1 MDMQISIPDLEDDQ
15 IYPLEGSSGFDTS
28 VNQSESFQSTNQS
41 SYSTGSAQDVTK
53 PRPFR
58 GAPIEHSRSGSTL
71 SFESNTGSRI
81 GTSQPYSTARGM
93 GAGVTAPA
101 ATSNFSP
108 SSTGFPRKGSFASLK
123 AAFKGSSTTN
133 AQDAYPQQL
142 RNPFG
147 VGQQNGSAN
156 VNYANSSGQKSSAAS
171 PIDVNRAHGRTDSYL
186 SSITSRSRGVPL
198 SQQKHA
204 QQSSLYSENS
214 LGGISNSF
222 SESTNG
228 SAFRSG
234 PGLPP
239 VPPFPEAYVS
249 GQPSSNSMQPPP
261 SSASLPPARTA
272 YARSM
277 SAQDRGGGYPTSQAV
292 TSEVDGIPP
301 LPRSNTDQPHYRSN
315 SIPSSVDQLD
325 DATAPNWM
333 QGNMAILED
342 LEEPLQPPQRIFA
355 SSLHQRGSSR
365 GSRDTSED
373 GARPSFDH
381 QQAMYRGTGV
391 NAPISSRWAGA
402 NSAQNMPPVRE
413 DRAVQRSQFMNGEN
427 SSYASLPTGIGLED
441 PASPAEYAINV
452 LCSRFLTL
460 AGVRIRTAIGGV
472 DESDPSL
479 ERNLGSGADG
489 VLDTLLDSLAH
500 VSRKNPAP
508 VIKSIFQWRDNMMED
523 RIDVGEVRGAL
534 AGSQV
539 GLAMGVGDVAN
550 VLMRRKVLATAY
562 LLSRTLIQIASSF
575 SPGQAE
581 NSIKGLNDAQVT
593 ELQSRSFELMRECSR
608 EKITSSKMQ
617 SDAFELASQLLGVLS
632 KVCFAAVGDR
642 FVTFLEQANR
652 TNPSTK
658 EGDPASEVAVAAV
671 RHLTITPF
679 PMELFEEGAEFLEI
693 MARNFAAA
701 HGQRLKS
708 TYAES
713 LSALLMPVAKSASAE
728 LHHPTWIK
736 ALDSIAP
743 RAFAMISKPRYWS
756 VAYPLYVAVLCVSP
770 EDRFQQPSQA
780 WSWVQCLDAGVTKM
794 NKDRSS
800 RSIVMNSAVSLLWT
814 YLFRCRESSSTTTKR
829 LETFS
834 RIWFPA
840 NRTTL
845 FPSDVINLDCHI
857 YFTHYILYRQF
868 DVGRDLVL
876 DFLRAQLLSGNHL
889 SVSPEALSKQ
899 RMTVAVRAIL
909 LTLDAYVKE
918 ISPSFPSDLKY
929 ETEKSDFGD
938 ELPDAFT
945 YPTPDIASSQ
955 AQFNDLIGKIALL
968 CNHQIGGIS
977 VFSDAVTLSKGTSL
991 SAAMAASKGVN
1002 DEERLL
1008 WRLHATNRFI
1018 AAYNRDHQPYIEL
1031 LRACIDAWPRCL
1043 TANIPFQNVLN
1054 VLHRAYFSADP
1065 LLAEA
1070 AARCLKRIAEQRKG
1084 GATAVMTSFMRYLLR
1099 VDMVYWET
1107 HANQLLIL
1115 SKIEGAVKLLSSFLQ
1130 IWLDELKKGQAG
1142 DSGKKGWEMERTSAW
1157 AVIDEVEAM
1166 GLFLLCSAWR
1176 PLRRHALGILRIVST
1191 LDEVFAG
1198 TTNKNLA
1205 YAKDTP
1211 EDFEKEDEPTR
1222 VIHLL
1227 SMPCARFIQTS
1238 KDPRSE
1244 EASDISAWQKARMM
1258 KWRRTQI
1265 SKETLAELAESD
1277 KSNESTNWLLVV
1289 PKFLRI
1295 CLDHFPT
1302 TVAVFRSIVT
1312 NRIIGMESAVSVA
1325 AGTSNRAPA
1334 GGISTLKGQAAGA
1347 AGALMPFTALGN
1359 NSANAA
1365 NASAG
1370 LTHEQNLMAEH
1381 WKMYILALCT
1391 TTTSIEGSAHRIKNT
1406 EGGVPS
1412 ERVIAAKDLF
1422 QKLVPYLA
1430 SDHAKFR
1437 ESVISALGNIN
1448 ANLYKTLLETLQT
1461 VNAQLS
1467 DDFRRSNSKRNRQN
1481 ERLRTALANVIQL
1494 TSTHMTSDGTL
1505 NDSNLVYLILQWIK
1519 ETFAFLTD
1527 REIRLDWEFHKLRRF
1542 FAGVVEEFFD
1552 SLYASK
1558 KNRAS
1563 QENSEKFLNLHTRL
1577 HMFKL
1582 FQDWHSFSQ
1591 AAKDGPAKLA
1601 NLLANVAAM
1610 YREDRNREAILTTL
1624 RNETQ
1629 MLSFHASCAMA
1640 ALCQGVVPV
1649 SDGQHSSSA
1658 NSMSLEPIS
1667 LLTWLKHLY
1676 LSPSPQNHAVAR
1688 RALKALLT
1696 HNAFNKDLIRLTLD
1710 HAVAEPEQTSATRS
1724 FFAVFAEVVVEKKGS
1739 DQVPLDLPQILC
1751 LGLVKLGHPDIDTRK
1766 KSFILLSSITP
1777 VENGSTVIAAMEG
1790 GVSSPLPATYLRA
1803 QRDISTALAEHFQE
1817 HKIAMLSEYALRLPE
1832 IDLSR
1837 RATTLGLLPEWLH
1850 RIQFTGEPNQEGSG
1864 VALSRRSMLVLSN
1877 LLAMTIRYGDEHN
1890 FEIQDMWAS
1899 LAEGGDFSSNATTI
1913 VKFLIQQAL
1922 ALRSSPFIM
1931 HAKRAVSCLSHT
1943 VLAPTLFVEMCSYI
1957 EPSSMIPVPLEHNR
1971 LTTFDAQLDHLYL
1984 ANIEEHLPPAS
1995 RKQTF
2000 SPGQV
2005 ALLFVG
2011 ELTYEKSSFLIEKLP
2026 LLLHAIFMQ
2035 VDSTSAFTQE
2045 QVMSMFEQLMRSLSN
2060 EMSTGP
2066 RNLSSQVEKL
2076 FEKGTSIFWTQDEA
2090 DFDASQTP
2098 KVMRNTVLDTISI
2111 VKNHIEN
2118 LNERWGNVALEW
2130 ATSNP
2135 VRHMACR
2142 SFQMFRILMPDVNY
2156 SMLADMLGRLSNT
2169 ISDSV
2174 RIDNQSFAL
2183 EILYTMK
2190 AVVRNINL
2198 DDHQSS
2204 SGKHALLGHI
2214 FWMNVACLSTVNES
2228 EFGQAVGLLHLLLEK
2243 LDLDDPETVTL
2254 LQAHCPDGWEGEIG
2268 GLQNLIM
2275 RGLRSAS
2282 LYTES
2287 FNLLARMAK
2296 ISDEHLIDRQDSRI
2310 GYLFIVSLAWFLQ
2323 ASDEPGSI
2331 DESLVICLAENI
2343 AALAAK
2349 NGKVDIERVATSV
2362 AKKRFRT
2369 TDDLLRQAMGSCVRS
2384 GFLPNHATGMAL
2396 TLLALTFNAEPWLR
2410 KRTLQVLK
2418 IFFQSVD
2425 TRRQELHELG
2435 PELLMPLLRLLS
2447 TDLSLE
2453 ALEVLEEK
2461 ILASVPS
2468 AGANQSGQ
2476 RRGPNAQ
2483 QIVRMSLQW
2492 SNNPNAFQ
2500 KGRSRPGF
2508 SGYGQGRNGVM
2519 GSNDPRNAR
2528 MPANQHWPSNPS
2540 QQRSTHNPHEMNS
2553 LFGIPEDSGWSV
2565 ADVPDW
2571 TSRTRINIL
2580 SVFKSV
2586 ELLLDTPPVGEV
2598 NFVDD
2603 YDAEGE
2609 NVFEQNMTAS
2619 RTDMEEMESASVAA
2633 GAKSGNAQS
2642 LASQNGVSFR
2652 GEQASL
2658 ASKSSIA
2665 GIALQE
2671 NSFPTES
2678 EKDSIGDIVNQ
2689 LHDLS
2694 SFFIDDEITN
2704 QSAEND
2710 DPSDRSSK
2718 RKSRK
2723 KNNASLGGNSQSSSS
2738 TRLTHFWG
2746 GTGAASLSSIAG
2758 RSDGH
2763 SEENSGEQIAKILS
2777 RSALANMMGRVNN
2790 AGGHQTNRTASEGGF
2805 DAFNRD
2811 NLPTGDST
2819 MIASSTSGDLSLS
2832 DVSGSIAEGG
2842 APAANKRHSM
2852 WARKGLFG
2860 KRTNATLRSASET
2873 MPMPTNEDN
2882 FPPSSALPA
2891 TAIPASTSAPIIS
2904 MKTSDEGETPQDG
2917 DETARS

>member
-1 MDMQISIPDLEDDQ
+1 MEMQISIPDLEDDQ
-15 IYPLEGSSGFDTS
+15 IYPLDGGAGFDTS
-28 VNQSESFQSTNQS
+28 VNQSEASH
-41 SYSTGSAQDVTK
+41 QDSTK

-58 GAPIEHSRSGSTL
+58 GATIEHSRSGSAL
-71 SFESNTGSRI
+71 SFESNTGSRT
-81 GTSQPYSTARGM
+81 GTSQPYNTARGM

-108 SSTGFPRKGSFASLK
+108 SSTGFPRKSSFASLK
-123 AAFKGSSTTN
+123 AAFKGTSTTN

-147 VGQQNGSAN
+147 VGQQNGNAN
-156 VNYANSSGQKSSAAS
+156 VNYASSTGQKPSAAS
-171 PIDVNRAHGRTDSYL
+171 PIDANRAHGRTDSYL

-214 LGGISNSF
+214 LGGNSTSF

-249 GQPSSNSMQPPP
+249 GQQPTSST
-261 SSASLPPARTA
+261 SLPPARTA

-277 SAQDRGGGYPTSQAV
+277 SAQDRGMGIPVSQTV
-292 TSEVDGIPP
+292 TSEMDGIPP

-315 SIPSSVDQLD
+315 NDP
-325 DATAPNWM
+325 TAPSWM
-333 QGNMAILED
+333 QGNAAILED

-373 GARPSFDH
+373 GARPSIDH
-381 QQAMYRGTGV
+381 QQAMYRGAGI
-391 NAPISSRWAGA
+391 NAPTSSRWAGA
-402 NSAQNMPPVRE
+402 NAAQNMPPVRE
-413 DRAVQRSQFMNGEN
+413 DRTMQRSQFMNGEN
-427 SSYASLPTGIGLED
+427 SSFASLPT
-441 PASPAEYAINV
+441 ASPAEYAINV

-479 ERNLGSGADG
+479 ERNLGSGAD
-489 VLDTLLDSLAH
+489 DSLAH

-608 EKITSSKMQ
+608 EKIPSSKMQ
-617 SDAFELASQLLGVLS
+617 IDAFELASQLLGVLS

-642 FVTFLEQANR
+642 FVAFLEQASRANS
-652 TNPSTK
+652 NTK

-728 LHHPTWIK
+728 LHHPTWTK

-770 EDRFQQPSQA
+770 EDRFQQPSQT

-794 NKDRSS
+794 NKDRGS
-800 RSIVMNSAVSLLWT
+800 RSIVMNAAVSLLWT
-814 YLFRCRESSSTTTKR
+814 YLFRCRESSSTTSKR

-845 FPSDVINLDCHI
+845 FPTDVTNLEYHI

-868 DVGRDLVL
+868 DVGRDMVL

-909 LTLDAYVKE
+909 LTLDAHVKE
-918 ISPSFPSDLKY
+918 ISPSFPSDPKY
-929 ETEKSDFGD
+929 VTEKSDFGD

-977 VFSDAVTLSKGTSL
+977 VFSDAVSLTRGTSL
-991 SAAMAASKGVN
+991 TAAMAASKGLN

-1008 WRLHATNRFI
+1008 WRLHATSRFI

-1107 HANQLLIL
+1107 HTNQLLIL

-1130 IWLDELKKGQAG
+1130 IWLDELKKTQAGG

-1157 AVIDEVEAM
+1157 AIIDEVEAM

-1198 TTNKNLA
+1198 TTNKNPT
-1205 YAKDTP
+1205 YAKDSP

-1227 SMPCARFIQTS
+1227 SMPCARFIETL

-1244 EASDISAWQKARMM
+1244 EASDISAWQHARMM

-1289 PKFLRI
+1289 PKFLRV

-1334 GGISTLKGQAAGA
+1334 GGVSTLKGQAVGA

-1359 NSANAA
+1359 NSASAA
-1365 NASAG
+1365 NATVG

-1467 DDFRRSNSKRNRQN
+1467 SDFRRSNAKRNRQN
-1481 ERLRTALANVIQL
+1481 ERLRTALANVVQL
-1494 TSTHMTSDGTL
+1494 TSTHMTSNGTL
-1505 NDSNLVYLILQWIK
+1505 NDASLVYLILQWIK

-1552 SLYASK
+1552 SLYVSK
-1558 KNRAS
+1558 ENKAS
-1563 QENSEKFLNLHTRL
+1563 QENSEKLLNLHTRL

-1601 NLLANVAAM
+1601 NLLANVAGM

-1649 SDGQHSSSA
+1649 SDSQHPSSA
-1658 NSMSLEPIS
+1658 NNMSLEPAS

-1696 HNAFNKDLIRLTLD
+1696 HNAFNKDLIRFTLE

-1777 VENGSTVIAAMEG
+1777 IEHGSTVIAAMEG

-1803 QRDISTALAEHFQE
+1803 QRDISTVLAEHFQE

-1899 LAEGGDFSSNATTI
+1899 VAEGGDLASNATTI

-1943 VLAPTLFVEMCSYI
+1943 VLAPTLFAEMCSYI
-1957 EPSSMIPVPLEHNR
+1957 EPSSMIPVPLEQNR

-1984 ANIEEHLPPAS
+1984 ANIEEHLPLAS

-2011 ELTYEKSSFLIEKLP
+2011 ELTYEKSPYLIEKLP

-2060 EMSTGP
+2060 EMSAGP
-2066 RNLSSQVEKL
+2066 RNFSSQVEKL

-2204 SGKHALLGHI
+2204 NGKYALLGHI

-2243 LDLDDPETVTL
+2243 LDLDNPETVTF

-2331 DESLVICLAENI
+2331 DESLVTCLAEDI

-2369 TDDLLRQAMGSCVRS
+2369 TDDLLR
-2384 GFLPNHATGMAL
+2384 FLPNHATGMAL

-2468 AGANQSGQ
+2468 AGANHSGQ

-2492 SNNPNAFQ
+2492 NNNPIAFQ
-2500 KGRSRPGF
+2500 QGRSGPGL
-2508 SGYGQGRNGVM
+2508 SGYGQGRNGPI
-2519 GSNDPRNAR
+2519 GGPNNFRNAR
-2528 MPANQHWPSNPS
+2528 MPANQRWPPNPS
-2540 QQRSTHNPHEMNS
+2540 QQRSTHNAHEMNS

-2619 RTDMEEMESASVAA
+2619 RTDMEELESASLAA

-2642 LASQNGVSFR
+2642 LASQNGVSFP

-2658 ASKSSIA
+2658 ASKSSVA
-2665 GIALQE
+2665 GIAMQE
-2671 NSFPTES
+2671 NNFPTES

-2694 SFFIDDEITN
+2694 SFFIDDEFTN
-2704 QSAEND
+2704 ASVEND

-2723 KNNASLGGNSQSSSS
+2723 KNNASMGGNS
-2738 TRLTHFWG
+2738 
-2746 GTGAASLSSIAG
+2746 TGAASLSSIAG
-2758 RSDGH
+2758 KSDGH

-2777 RSALANMMGRVNN
+2777 RSALANMMGRGHN
-2790 AGGHQTNRTASEGGF
+2790 AGGHHTNRTASEGGF
-2805 DAFNRD
+2805 DGYN
-2811 NLPTGDST
+2811 NPMGDST
-2819 MIASSTSGDLSLS
+2819 MIASSTSGDLSMS
-2832 DVSGSIAEGG
+2832 DVSGSIVEGG
-2842 APAANKRHSM
+2842 APTSNKRHSM
-2852 WARKGLFG
+2852 WARKALFG
-2860 KRTNATLRSASET
+2860 KRNNAALRSASET
-2873 MPMPTNEDN
+2873 MPMPSNEDN
-2882 FPPSSALPA
+2882 S
-2891 TAIPASTSAPIIS
+2891 IPASTSAPLVSRIS
-2904 MKTSDEGETPQDG
+2904 SDEVEVQQDG

>member
-381 QQAMYRGTGV
+381 QQAMYREQE
-391 NAPISSRWAGA
+391 SMLQS
-402 NSAQNMPPVRE
+402 PPDGQVRIQH
-413 DRAVQRSQFMNGEN
+413 RTC
-427 SSYASLPTGIGLED
+427 LP
-441 PASPAEYAINV
+441 
-452 LCSRFLTL
+452 RFLTL

-1070 AARCLKRIAEQRKG
+1070 AARCLKRIAEQPFDLVQDRRCSK
-1084 GATAVMTSFMRYLLR
+1084 AFKFILA
-1099 VDMVYWET
+1099 DM
-1107 HANQLLIL
+1107 
-1115 SKIEGAVKLLSSFLQ
+1115 
-1130 IWLDELKKGQAG
+1130 AG
-1142 DSGKKGWEMERTSAW
+1142 RAQERPSRRFRQKRLEMERTSAW

-2519 GSNDPRNAR
+2519 
-2528 MPANQHWPSNPS
+2528 
-2540 QQRSTHNPHEMNS
+2540 
-2553 LFGIPEDSGWSV
+2553 EDSGWSV

-2790 AGGHQTNRTASEGGF
+2790 AGGHQTNRTASE
-2805 DAFNRD
+2805 
-2811 NLPTGDST
+2811 
-2819 MIASSTSGDLSLS
+2819 